1 MVTITNLDDYRH
13 KLVDKILIAG
23 TYEQIKCFLLT
34 AIKSM
39 KEREVHGHLINRF
52 IDKTINQLHAISL
65 LDEDLKR
72 QLNIKYAKSQ
82 LELIKRRGDEEKNN
96 HVQT

>member
-1 MVTITNLDDYRH
+1 MATIISLDDYRH

-23 TYEQIKCFLLT
+23 TYEQIKRFLLV

-52 IDKTINQLHAISL
+52 IDKTINQLYAISL
-65 LDEDLKR
+65 LDQDLKR

-82 LELIKRRGDEEKNN
+82 LELIKRHEEEGKK
-96 HVQT
+96 HV